1 MGMFL
6 TVISLVVIS
15 MFFAT
20 KVLTIFFKHEV
31 DIMSTLK
38 ENAISQD
45 QKFTAKDGFFVAAA
59 LTKFDNEKESI
70 EDWTYGELVFSNF
83 GWGYEDGISA
93 KRAPLNY
100 HPCSD
105 QELGL
110 VKDDN

>member
-1 MGMFL
+1 
-6 TVISLVVIS
+6 

-31 DIMSTLK
+31 DIMSALK

-45 QKFTAKDGFFVAAA
+45 QKFTAKDGFFVAAG
-59 LTKFDNEKESI
+59 LTKFDNEKENI
-70 EDWTYGELVFSNF
+70 EDWTYGEIVFSNF
-83 GWGYEDGISA
+83 GWGYETGISA
-93 KRAPLNY
+93 KRTPLDD

-110 VKDDN
+110 A